1 MPSKETIAIGNE
13 LVNRWGHLNRQFGLY
28 SGAVFRA
35 ILQKQEGREESQW
48 VNVQSVLRF
57 VKRYTGKEF
66 GPTKLTNP
74 ELYVMESFVPNS
86 DVERVVSE
94 PLTKKTF
101 RIGPVWPPKRF
112 STEIATAIPASR
124 EAMIQRITTDG
135 HQRFERK
142 FKEPYGGVSYFFDF
156 QNSIT
161 QFQPSRSDLAA
172 LASENIHELFWRR
185 LMHPEG
191 FVVGSATVMRSSGMY
206 VVMPNYHSRIL
217 EARID
222 GSRLRVE
229 IDGSSGILVSDLRL
243 VAKATGIPSGP
254 SNGSAHIPFVQDPMT
269 SPLIEQDFGMPLS
282 SANVSLYWKPG
293 QDEEPFVD
301 DQLATKGPFSPQPMI
316 SVLEEFDPGLKIL
329 LGALT
334 TTRAPHDMEWAV
346 STVMAMAG
354 FAVEWL
360 GYKGEKIQ
368 KLQSEIDLIARV
380 PGELRVVLLECVTKE
395 GDIGK
400 KVADLN
406 SKANDLLKIFPE
418 WVVKKVVATTAN
430 TAASQPFDSDARNA
444 DIGILPK
451 EALVDLLA
459 AARSGVSAP
468 IIFDLL
474 ASGVITPRFSE

>member
-74 ELYVMESFVPNS
+74 E
-86 DVERVVSE
+86 
-94 PLTKKTF
+94 
-101 RIGPVWPPKRF
+101 
-112 STEIATAIPASR
+112 
-124 EAMIQRITTDG
+124 
-135 HQRFERK
+135 
-142 FKEPYGGVSYFFDF
+142 
-156 QNSIT
+156 
-161 QFQPSRSDLAA
+161 
-172 LASENIHELFWRR
+172 
-185 LMHPEG
+185 G
-191 FVVGSATVMRSSGMY
+191 FVVGSGTVMRSSGMY

-354 FAVEWL
+354 FVVEWL

-368 KLQSEIDLIARV
+368 NLQSEIDLIARV
-380 PGELRVVLLECVTKE
+380 PGELRVVLLEV
-395 GDIGK
+395 
-400 KVADLN
+400 L
-406 SKANDLLKIFPE
+406 
-418 WVVKKVVATTAN
+418 
-430 TAASQPFDSDARNA
+430 
-444 DIGILPK
+444 
-451 EALVDLLA
+451 
-459 AARSGVSAP
+459 
-468 IIFDLL
+468 
-474 ASGVITPRFSE
+474 